1 MCPCLDQWTS
11 GTGAFSQW
19 LQPNYPGDTGT
30 NVAPK
35 QLLLLVVTWPRLGS
49 LMMAGQAGPGAERA
63 PAPEEHG
70 GLHSTESPKVSI
82 FGIS

>member
-19 LQPNYPGDTGT
+19 LQPNYPEDTGT

-49 LMMAGQAGPGAERA
+49 LMMPSLGSLMMAGQAGPGAERA
-63 PAPEEHG
+63 PAPEDHG
-70 GLHSTESPKVSI
+70 GLH
-82 FGIS
+82 FY